1 MSSQMALDS
10 SYIIFCHL
18 CTLLCRP
25 LQGRKTRRR
34 EIAENVNYEGKK
46 IFTLI
51 QLAMNAVFCMFNTRK
66 WE

>member
-10 SYIIFCHL
+10 LYIIFCHL

-34 EIAENVNYEGKK
+34 EIAENVNYEGKN
-46 IFTLI
+46 FHVNPVGNECRL
-51 QLAMNAVFCMFNTRK
+51 LHV
-66 WE
+66 